1 MGTPPPSP
9 GAKRPVPVGVFVGIA
24 VTGALAVGGGV
35 VAVLAS
41 GKRTD
46 YNTANANIQT
56 QADQD
61 SAASLKKSGQNLNL
75 VADSLFAGAVVAA
88 GVTAVLFFT
97 RPTHEAPAAATW
109 HLSPAVASNGGGLFL
124 SATFH

>member
-1 MGTPPPSP
+1 
-9 GAKRPVPVGVFVGIA
+9 VGVAI
-24 VTGALAVGGGV
+24 TGALAAGGAVVG
-35 VAVLAS
+35 VLAS
-41 GKRTD
+41 GKRSD

-61 SAASLKKSGQNLNL
+61 HAKSLKDSGTTLNL
-75 VADSLFAGAVVAA
+75 VADGLFAGAVVAA

-109 HLSPAVASNGGGLFL
+109 KLSPAVASNGGGLFL
-124 SATFH
+124 SGSFH